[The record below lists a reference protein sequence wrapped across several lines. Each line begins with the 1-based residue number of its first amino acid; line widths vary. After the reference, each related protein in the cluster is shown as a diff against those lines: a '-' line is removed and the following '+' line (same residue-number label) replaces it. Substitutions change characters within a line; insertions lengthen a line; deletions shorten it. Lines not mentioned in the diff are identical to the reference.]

1 MAKSPI
7 RIARQMYE
15 QLFDLPLRQQF
26 SALSDYLDKEGSVC
40 VLAQKGVSGLV
51 SEFGLSEQQ
60 ARAFQ
65 QRINGL
71 ATQVMRRFIE
81 YRLANEDASVPSTEG
96 ISDGPTYALLFNP
109 RFDELC
115 PANAIEAIHSPAA
128 YLVVLMHWA
137 LQRLGAADETALP
150 LTGRRPDLES
160 LLIDNMTI
168 NGSVTSVEVVTRVME
183 TFIENTSGASQ
194 DIDEELSE
202 HFFPN
207 SLPFHTPWK
216 TLDYVLRKGAESVG
230 SVVRLCDPLYPYFI
244 RPLPWSVA
252 YDKAFT
258 QAARLSPAQR
268 KILTEDRDPS
278 GDFYTRYFG
287 LAPILGGN
295 LRHVSVFNERTKLD
309 FQGVEALLSLEKSS
323 ITLSENVQ
331 VPAVAVS
338 GVDAGSVYIHDGRS
352 PAITIEYADGGVPD
366 LFNFFEN
373 ATPDHYDRMNRKLR
387 LDGWLELPSQD
398 VDAVIVAAM
407 HAESSSVKPSY
418 LMTENTVRA
427 LGLFQELREQ
437 YACTAEEFAAFFWRI
452 SIFGRGTEKS
462 QFDRIFN
469 EHMRF
474 SAPFKLDG
482 GEFAIIP
489 VAPADLLTVN
499 QLCSGLGI
507 NLETYFYLAHFVAD
521 AHGVTQLARSLPIVS
536 SFYRMA
542 RLPRLLGITPIQAIL
557 LLGVTGGE
565 AWVTPLAGTPRIATQ
580 RNQATSDTLSVIH
593 TLMECVRWCRD
604 ADLPVHWV
612 IEQVTPI
619 TPSSLP
625 SDAQRELFSQLQVQL
640 PPVLLTEQALTMVG
654 VPALSNNRQWMN
666 ELRVLVDEQ
675 GLVVHF
681 TETPQQSF
689 ESYAREAIDRVVK
702 AAIVGIDDT
711 ALRVIVEKILAV
723 VLRTEAGQRNVVQGS
738 LSAYVG
744 LASEQVLPVLTWSGS
759 TVYGVLAEVLARWP
773 ADSDSVS
780 RRQANEEPG
789 DPFLSVLA
797 EFSRRSNVA
806 ATLQLSAGFLRHFIQ
821 SGYERWFALETLQ
834 SFSISTLYD
843 LTVYKRA
850 VTMTGQPEEKLL
862 DYLQRVNALPN
873 LVGDGKLL
881 VQERAAKLLAEL
893 FAWSVREVRACADH
907 VNPGQGFI
915 HTLAQLDVLT
925 RIRQLAQ
932 KTELNAETLL
942 DMAKLPADSADSY
955 KAYASVAEQVSA
967 SLSDRNDPTLAD
979 DVVAIGLDVL
989 VTCTVSAPTL
999 IANHPTVFVV
1009 YTVEVMDR
1017 SNTPLKSV
1025 NVHWRSGLGR
1035 FAASMSVTGNDGKAT
1050 VKFYPGSQMGTAV
1063 PSFNLD
1069 LGKER
1074 VAPAVE
1080 IGPDQTTLSIT
1091 ADNIFPE
1098 PPGPVLLGTPV
1109 TYRATVLDDYENR
1122 FVGEQVTWTLSPG
1135 SQPPVHSRTNS
1146 KGVAELTFTSGDA
1159 GIVTVEAAVGS
1170 ASLSFRPIEFVEALP
1185 QPE

>member
-1 MAKSPI
+1 
-7 RIARQMYE
+7 MYE
-15 QLFDLPLRQQF
+15 QLFDEPLRQQF
-26 SALSDYLDKEGSVC
+26 SALNDYLDEDGSVC

-81 YRLANEDASVPSTEG
+81 YRLTNEAATVPSAEG
-96 ISDGPTYALLFNP
+96 MSNGPTYALLFNP

-137 LQRLGAADETALP
+137 QQRLGVADETALP
-150 LTGRRPDLES
+150 LTGRRPDLEK
-160 LLIDNMTI
+160 LLIDNTTI
-168 NGSVTSVEVVTRVME
+168 NGTVTSVEVVTRVME
-183 TFIENTSGASQ
+183 TFIENTSGATQ
-194 DIDEELSE
+194 NIDKDLSE
-202 HFFPN
+202 QFFPN
-207 SLPFHTPWK
+207 NLPFHTPWE
-216 TLDYVLRKGAESVG
+216 TLNYVLRNGAESVG
-230 SVVRLCDPLYPYFI
+230 SVVRLCDPLFPYFI
-244 RPLPWSVA
+244 RPLPWSVE

-268 KILTEDRDPS
+268 TILTEQRSEP
-278 GDFYTRYFG
+278 GEINTRYFG
-287 LAPILGGN
+287 LAPELGRN

-323 ITLSENVQ
+323 TTLSENVRGPE
-331 VPAVAVS
+331 VPVS
-338 GVDAGSVYIHDGRS
+338 GVDAGSVYIHEGNNPPIS
-352 PAITIEYADGGVPD
+352 IEYANAGYPE
-366 LFNFFEN
+366 LFNLFKDARHE
-373 ATPDHYDRMNRKLR
+373 HYDRMNRKLR
-387 LDGWLELPSQD
+387 LDGWLELPSHD

-407 HAESSSVKPSY
+407 HAESSPELPSY
-418 LMTENTVRA
+418 EITENTVRA

-437 YACTAEEFAAFFWRI
+437 YACTAEEFSAFFWRI
-452 SIFGRGTEKS
+452 SIFGRGTEKA

-469 EHMRF
+469 EHIRF
-474 SAPFKLDG
+474 SVPFKIDG
-482 GEFAIIP
+482 GAFAILP
-489 VAPADLLTVN
+489 VTPADLLTVN
-499 QLCSGLGI
+499 QLRSGLGI
-507 NLETYFYLAHFVAD
+507 DLETYFYLAHFVAD
-521 AHGVTQLARSLPIVS
+521 AHGVTELARSLPIVS

-557 LLGVTGGE
+557 LLGVIGGE
-565 AWVTPLAGTPRIATQ
+565 AWVTPLAGTSRIAAQ
-580 RNQATSDTLSVIH
+580 RNDATPDTLGVIH
-593 TLMECVRWCRD
+593 ALMECVRWCRD

-619 TPSSLP
+619 TQSSLP

-640 PPVLLTEQALTMVG
+640 PPVLLTEQALTIAG

-666 ELRVLVDEQ
+666 ELRALVDEQ

-681 TETPQQSF
+681 TQTPQQSF
-689 ESYAREAIDRVVK
+689 ESYAQEVIDRVVR
-702 AAIVGIDDT
+702 ATIGGIDD
-711 ALRVIVEKILAV
+711 AARRVIVEKILAV
-723 VLRTEAGQRNVVQGS
+723 VLRSEAGQRNVVQGS
-738 LSAYVG
+738 LGAYAR

-759 TVYGVLAEVLARWP
+759 TVYGVLAEVLSRWP
-773 ADSDSVS
+773 AESDSAS
-780 RRQANEEPG
+780 RRHANEEPG

-806 ATLQLSAGFLRHFIQ
+806 ATLQLSAGFLGHFIQ
-821 SGYERWFALETLQ
+821 NGYERWFALETVQ
-834 SFSISTLYD
+834 AFSISTLYD

-862 DYLQRVNALPN
+862 DYLQRVNALPD

-907 VNPGQGFI
+907 VNPGEGFI
-915 HTLAQLDVLT
+915 RTLTQLDLLT

-932 KTELNAETLL
+932 QTELNAETLL
-942 DMAKLPADSADSY
+942 DVARLSAEGIYED
-955 KAYASVAEQVSA
+955 YASVAEQVSA
-967 SLSDRNDPTLAD
+967 SLSARTAPTLAD
-979 DVVAIGLDVL
+979 DVLAIGLDVL
-989 VTCTVSAPTL
+989 VTSTVSATQL
-999 IANHPTVFVV
+999 IANDPTDYVE
-1009 YTVEVMDR
+1009 YTVQVLDLSTRPLR
-1017 SNTPLKSV
+1017 ST

-1035 FAASMSVTGNDGKAT
+1035 FDASMSVTDNDGKAT

-1080 IGPDQTTLSIT
+1080 IGPDRTSLSIT
-1091 ADNIFPE
+1091 TDNIFPE

-1109 TYRATVLDDYENR
+1109 TYRATVVDDYENR
-1122 FVGEQVTWTLSPG
+1122 FVGEQVTWTLGPVP
-1135 SQPPVHSRTNS
+1135 QPVVHTRTNS
-1146 KGVAELTFTSGDA
+1146 RGVTELTFTSGDA
-1159 GIVTVEAAVGS
+1159 GQVNVEATIGS
-1170 ASLSFRPIEFVEALP
+1170 VSLSFRPIQFVEALP